1 MVKIKYTPTKAEQA
15 AKRRKVSGGGKR
27 RKGYSGVARTQGAAV
42 VGEMK
47 YMDSELSVTAVSACT
62 TTWVAGTNID
72 PTTTINLGAAAV
84 ATPQNLCSPTVGS
97 ALNQRIGRQI
107 QVLKIKV
114 RGTVSVPVQTPAN
127 GGETAAKCRIIL
139 VQDKQTNAGLMTGA
153 QLMRDASAAQVT
165 INSFQN
171 PDNFGRFRVLKD
183 VTYNLQDPNAYTDA
197 AAAPAMNGRK
207 TNFKFNVNFK
217 KPVVV
222 HFNATNGGT
231 GADIVD
237 NSFHLFAA
245 VDNTALGTSITYYS
259 RVAYKE

>member
-1 MVKIKYTPTKAEQA
+1 
-15 AKRRKVSGGGKR
+15 
-27 RKGYSGVARTQGAAV
+27 V

-47 YMDSELSVTAVSACT
+47 YMDSELQNTALTAVT
-62 TTWVAGTNID
+62 TTWPAGTNVD
-72 PTTTINLGAAAV
+72 PGTTISLGAIAV
-84 ATPQNLCSPTVGS
+84 ANPQCLCAPTVGS

-114 RGTVSVPVQTPAN
+114 RGTLTVPVSTPAN
-127 GGETAAKCRIIL
+127 GGEGASKCRIIL

-153 QLMRDASAAQVT
+153 QLMRDAGGASTT

-183 VTYNLQDPNAYTDA
+183 VSYNLQDPNAYTGAD
-197 AAAPAMNGRK
+197 AAPAMNAK
-207 TNFKFNVNFK
+207 KYNFKFNVNFK

-237 NSFHLFAA
+237 HSFHMFAA
-245 VDNTALGTSITYYS
+245 VDGTALAPTIGYYC